1 MFAYAI
7 KFTIW
12 GFYLK
17 NKGNKIIRRKNFK
30 MYSKFNRKRNKK
42 IMLFKFSGLFLII
55 SLISYV
61 TCLFIQSY
69 KNRQHVKR
77 VEIPENYGEEQKE
90 NVDDFKNNKVQNIL
104 DVKGVELPKNIIF
117 KEKQFKNFL
126 KKAKEDGKNAV
137 IVNLK
142 DEMGNVLYDS
152 EVKEANLWKTAVKN
166 AVDVKEIVKL
176 IKEEG
181 LKPIAKI
188 NVFKDSKAP
197 NPARDNTFVYED
209 YEETMCKFEDFKTKR
224 KQVYLNPFKKAAR
237 SYIFKIVEELI
248 SSGFSYIYLEN
259 FNFPSCEDFS
269 IVKDFDE
276 EKKHVYLKAIVEKL
290 NKICNNKL
298 ILGYDYSFLK
308 DYYEDE
314 DPSTLK
320 EFFGFNVLS
329 SPVNLHSVIIH
340 DVEELNSFKKLGLKL
355 QKEKKINFIPKLEL
369 NKKSAYY
376 LKEIE
381 EDFNS
386 NIVLY

>member
-1 MFAYAI
+1 
-7 KFTIW
+7 
-12 GFYLK
+12 
-17 NKGNKIIRRKNFK
+17 

-42 IMLFKFSGLFLII
+42 IMLLKLSGLFLIV

-90 NVDDFKNNKVQNIL
+90 NVDDFKNNNKKQKSL
-104 DVKGVELPKNIIF
+104 DVNAVELPKNIIF
-117 KEKQFKNFL
+117 REKQFKNFL

-142 DEMGNVLYDS
+142 DETGNVLYDS
-152 EVKEANLWKTAVKN
+152 EVKEANLWKTVVKD
-166 AVDVKEIVKL
+166 AVDAKEIVKL
-176 IKEEG
+176 IKQEG

-197 NPARDNTFVYED
+197 NPTRDNTFVYED
-209 YEETMCKFEDFKTKR
+209 YEEMMCKFEDFKTKR
-224 KQVYLNPFKKAAR
+224 KQVYLNPFKKATR
-237 SYIFKIVEELI
+237 SYIFKIVEELV
-248 SSGFSYIYLEN
+248 SYGFSYIYLEN
-259 FNFPSCEDFS
+259 FNFPSCEDYS
-269 IVKDFDE
+269 IVKDFNE

-314 DPSTLK
+314 DPSSLK
-320 EFFGFNVLS
+320 EFFGFNVLNF
-329 SPVNLHSVIIH
+329 PVNLHSVIIH
-340 DVEELNSFKKLGLKL
+340 DVEEFNSFKKLGLKL
-355 QKEKKINFIPKLEL
+355 QKEKKIKFIPKLEL
-369 NKKSAYY
+369 NKKPEPY
-376 LKEIE
+376 LKELE